1 MEKVRWG
8 ILSTANIART
18 EVIPA
23 IKRADNAEL
32 VGIASRDEKVYRIAK
47 ELDITKA
54 FASYEELL
62 KDDEIDAVYIPL
74 PNHLHKEWVNKA
86 AYYGKHILCE
96 KPVALN
102 VAETID
108 MVNTCAKNNVKF
120 MEAFMYQFHPQHE
133 RVRELISEG
142 AIGEVKLFKSS
153 HSFYLKNREGDIR
166 MNAEMGGGSIYD
178 VGCYSIHAARSILK
192 AEPESI
198 HGFAEIDSSSKVDT
212 SAYIHMVMDN
222 KVPVL
227 IDCSFDMLER
237 NEYEVI
243 GTKGKIT
250 VPYAFRPD
258 RNGGV
263 GEIILNAGN
272 KTITEK
278 ISGDIYKFEIEHFS
292 QCILQDT
299 APQNSGVDSINNM
312 KAIQSCYN
320 SLNNHL
326 DLI

>member
-1 MEKVRWG
+1 MKVRWG

-47 ELDITKA
+47 ELDIPKA
-54 FASYEELL
+54 FVSYEELL

-74 PNHLHKEWVNKA
+74 PNHLHKEWVEKA
-86 AYYGKHILCE
+86 AHYGKHVLCE

-108 MVNTCAKNNVKF
+108 MVNTCAKRNVKF

-133 RVRELISEG
+133 RVRELINEG

-153 HSFYLKNREGDIR
+153 HSFYFVNRVGDIR
-166 MNAEMGGGSIYD
+166 MNTEMGGGSIYD

-198 HGFAEIDSSSKVDT
+198 HGFADIDQAAKVDT

-222 KVPVL
+222 KVPIL
-227 IDCSFDMLER
+227 IDCSFDMVDR

-243 GTKGKIT
+243 GTTGKIT
-250 VPYAFRPD
+250 VPFAFRPD

-278 ISGDIYKFEIEHFS
+278 LWGDIYKLEVEYFS

-299 APQNSGVDSINNM
+299 ALLNFGTDSINNM

-320 SLNNHL
+320 SLNNQL
-326 DLI
+326 DLV

>member
-1 MEKVRWG
+1 MMVKVRWG

-47 ELDITKA
+47 EFDIPKA
-54 FASYEELL
+54 FVSYEELL
-62 KDDEIDAVYIPL
+62 KDDDIDAVYIPL
-74 PNHLHKEWVNKA
+74 PNHLHKEWVEKA
-86 AYYGKHILCE
+86 AHYGKHVLCE
-96 KPVALN
+96 KPVALT

-108 MVNTCAKNNVKF
+108 MINTCAKSNVKF

-153 HSFYLKNREGDIR
+153 HSFYLVNRVGDIR
-166 MNAEMGGGSIYD
+166 MDVEMGGGSIYD
-178 VGCYSIHAARSILK
+178 IGCYSIHAARSILK

-198 HGFAEIDSSSKVDT
+198 HGIAKKDLSTNVDT

-243 GTKGKIT
+243 GTKGKIS
-250 VPYAFRPD
+250 VPFAFRPD

-263 GEIILNAGN
+263 GEIILNSEN

-278 ISGDIYKFEIEHFS
+278 IPGDIYKLEIEHFS

-299 APQNSGVDSINNM
+299 EPLNTSTDSINNM
-312 KAIQSCYN
+312 KAIQACYQSITN
-320 SLNNHL
+320 
-326 DLI
+326 